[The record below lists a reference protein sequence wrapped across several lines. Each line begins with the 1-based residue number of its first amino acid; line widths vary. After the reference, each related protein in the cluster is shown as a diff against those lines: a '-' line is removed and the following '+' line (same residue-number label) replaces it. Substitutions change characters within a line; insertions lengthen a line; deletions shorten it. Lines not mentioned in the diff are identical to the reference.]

1 MLQGRDSGEGEWEQS
16 FGLVNITATLDYH
29 AMRVLSWNI
38 VSLPWAP
45 SHSLTAALPLE
56 QC

>member
-1 MLQGRDSGEGEWEQS
+1 MLQGRDSSEGEWEQS